1 MSKELQTKAISREKV
16 FERLDYLVGILN
28 ALCYWD
34 GAVGLFLWPPGCL
47 LGEIDQCVMFLTE
60 LDRKKPP
67 LLWWRTFKTLDRRR
81 RSLRLVPRI
90 NSLVKRAI
98 ERRKKKCS
106 ESALENA
113 VRRPDSLGTQ
123 ILLRDCVEKNGK
135 FVDLLSDHHNRVKE
149 RIASSE
155 LLVWLC
161 AMGHPDAHNL
171 ILRDI
176 EPMSLAGTLDRG
188 LHLQK
193 ASRRRL
199 KTRERQKR
207 YRQRQN
213 SLPEK
218 RYI

>member
-1 MSKELQTKAISREKV
+1 MKAISREKV
-16 FERLDYLVGILN
+16 FEHLDRLVGILN
-28 ALCYWD
+28 ALCYRD
-34 GAVGLFLWPPGCL
+34 GDVGFFWPPGWL
-47 LGEIDQCVMFLTE
+47 LGEIDQCVMFLIE

-67 LLWWRTFKTLDRRR
+67 LPRWKTFKTLDRRR

-98 ERRKKKCS
+98 ERRKEKCS
-106 ESALENA
+106 ESALEKA
-113 VRRPDSLGTQ
+113 VRRPDSLEAQ

-135 FVDLLSDHHNRVKE
+135 FVDLLSDHDNRVME
-149 RIASSE
+149 RMASSP

-161 AMGHPDAHNL
+161 AMEHPDAQNL

-176 EPMSLAGTLDRG
+176 ESIRLAGTMGRA

-193 ASRRRL
+193 VSSKRL

-218 RYI
+218 RY